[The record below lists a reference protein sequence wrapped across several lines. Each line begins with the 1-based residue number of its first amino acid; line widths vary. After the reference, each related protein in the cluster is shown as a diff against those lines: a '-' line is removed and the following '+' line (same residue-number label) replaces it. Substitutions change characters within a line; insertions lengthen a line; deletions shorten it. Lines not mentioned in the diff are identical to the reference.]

1 MAVLGG
7 GRFLM
12 SEVPLYMYS
21 IEDKGTSLSETACAV
36 RAAAAADTDSVTLM
50 GKHSFPGTT

>member
-1 MAVLGG
+1 
-7 GRFLM
+7 M